1 METVIDVSSSCR
13 SFLRSREVEAVN
25 NTLAMRREFGYEIP
39 QAPATLDG
47 VAVFTRFLDGLA
59 FRYYWATEGLRDE
72 DYEFRPGP
80 SSMSTKE
87 LLQHVMNLTLMIDQC
102 SANAAV
108 RESFESE
115 DPAALRRKT
124 LEILQRARGRIAGLD
139 DRALAGHRV
148 VRRDGSIWPVWNV
161 MNGPLADALTH
172 VGQIN
177 AWRRLNGN
185 PVAPAAVFTGRPP
198 ESRSKD

>member
-1 METVIDVSSSCR
+1 
-13 SFLRSREVEAVN
+13 
-25 NTLAMRREFGYEIP
+25 MRGEFGYEIP
-39 QAPATLDG
+39 PAPAILDG
-47 VAVFTRFLDGLA
+47 VAVFTRFLDGFA
-59 FRYYWATEGLRDE
+59 FRYYWATEGLRAE

-87 LLQHVMNLTLMIDQC
+87 LLQHVLSLTLMIEQC
-102 SANAAV
+102 AENRAT

-115 DPAALRRKT
+115 DPATLRLKT
-124 LEILQRARGRIAGLD
+124 LEILQGVRKRLAGLED
-139 DRALAGHRV
+139 HVFAEHRV
-148 VRRDGSIWPVWNV
+148 VRRDGSIWPVWNI

-185 PVAPAAVFTGRPP
+185 PVAPAAVFTGTPP
-198 ESRSKD
+198 EPR

>member
-1 METVIDVSSSCR
+1 
-13 SFLRSREVEAVN
+13 
-25 NTLAMRREFGYEIP
+25 MRAEFGYEIP
-39 QAPATLDG
+39 PAPATLDG

-59 FRYYWATEGLRDE
+59 FRYYWATEGLRAE

-87 LLQHVMNLTLMIDQC
+87 LLQHVLNLALMIDQC
-102 SANAAV
+102 SANAAA
-108 RESFESE
+108 RETFESD

-124 LEILQRARGRIAGLD
+124 LDVLAGVRERLAGLD
-139 DRALAGHRV
+139 DHAFADLRV
-148 VRRDGSIWPVWNV
+148 VKRDGSIWPVWNI

-172 VGQIN
+172 VGQLN

-185 PVAPAAVFTGRPP
+185 PVAPAGVFTGTPP
-198 ESRSKD
+198 GPR